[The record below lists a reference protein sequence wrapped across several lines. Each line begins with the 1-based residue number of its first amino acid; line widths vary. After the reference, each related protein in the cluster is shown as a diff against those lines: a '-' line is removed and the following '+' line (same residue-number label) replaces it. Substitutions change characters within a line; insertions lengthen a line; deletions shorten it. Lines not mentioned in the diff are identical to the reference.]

1 MNTLD
6 IVHLKKFLASV
17 DENPTVIE
25 LFLEY
30 KLLHISKS
38 QGFNEVMIDLNIS
51 DVNLINYVR
60 MTSIND
66 RGVGYV
72 KFSNGKYSVQV
83 VVGCTSY
90 RQVGATAMGY
100 SLLFCLES
108 EELELG
114 LISTHL
120 KNNELEL

>member
-1 MNTLD
+1 MD

-38 QGFNEVMIDLNIS
+38 QGLNEVMIDLNIS

-72 KFSNGKYSVQV
+72 KFNNGKYSVQV

-90 RQVGATAMGY
+90 RQVGAPTAMGY
-100 SLLFCLES
+100 SLLFCLGS